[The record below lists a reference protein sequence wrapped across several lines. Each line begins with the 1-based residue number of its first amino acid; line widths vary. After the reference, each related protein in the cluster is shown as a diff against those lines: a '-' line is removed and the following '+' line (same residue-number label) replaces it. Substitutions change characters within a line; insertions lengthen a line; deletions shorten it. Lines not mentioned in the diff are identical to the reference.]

1 MTLHPL
7 TSLAIGAVLAVAWTT
22 MSLADSEPPP
32 QPLDAYLE
40 TVRSEYDLPALA
52 AAVVEDG
59 ELVAAGAVGTRV
71 HGQAIP
77 VTIDDRFHIGS
88 ITKAM
93 TATLA
98 GMMVDEGKLRWDS
111 TIGEVLGDDVEGMS
125 PALAAVTLSQLLS
138 HTGGIP
144 GDSIMRRRYDN
155 TDGFS
160 HNLPELRLLALEA
173 WKEREPRVWDD
184 KPFRYANFGYITA
197 GMMIESVTGQ
207 AWEQVIRERLFAPL
221 GLSTAGF
228 GPQAT
233 MGLYD
238 APVGHELDDG
248 EAIPVPWGQAADN
261 PPILGPAGT
270 VHMSVLDLATWAAW
284 NAGGGEREPAIVTPD
299 TLNHIHAA
307 KVDVPYSYTPAPE
320 RYYALGWAIT
330 DFVEAGRMQHLHSGS
345 NGLNYALILVDLEA
359 DLGVVVATN
368 LPGYRAGAAVQ
379 DAVKHLYQAY
389 ASP

>member
-1 MTLHPL
+1 MKCYLFKT
-7 TSLAIGAVLAVAWTT
+7 LAIGAVLAVAWTT
-22 MSLADSEPPP
+22 LVQADVEPPAER
-32 QPLDAYLE
+32 LNAYLE

-52 AAVVEDG
+52 AAVVKDG
-59 ELVAAGAVGTRV
+59 EIIAAGAVGTRV
-71 HGQAIP
+71 YGMDIP
-77 VTIDDRFHIGS
+77 VTVDDRFHIGS

-98 GMMVDEGKLRWDS
+98 GVMVDEGRLRWDS
-111 TIGEVLGDDVEGMS
+111 TIGEVLGDKVEGMN
-125 PALAAVTLSQLLS
+125 PVLAAVTLSQLLS
-138 HTGGIP
+138 HSGGIP
-144 GDSIMRRRYDN
+144 RDTTMRRLYDN

-173 WKEREPRVWDD
+173 WKHREPLTWEDD
-184 KPFRYANFGYITA
+184 PFQYANFGYIIA
-197 GMMIESVTGQ
+197 GMMIENVTGK
-207 AWEQVIRERLFAPL
+207 AWEQVMRERLFEPL
-221 GLSTAGF
+221 ELTTAGF

-261 PPILGPAGT
+261 PPIVGPAGT

-284 NAGGGEREPAIVTPD
+284 NAGGGEREPGIVTPD

-307 KVDVPYSYTPAPE
+307 KVDMPHGYTPAPE
-320 RYYALGWAIT
+320 RYYALGWGIT
-330 DFVEAGRMQHLHSGS
+330 DFVGADRMHLVHGGS
-345 NGLNYALILVDLEA
+345 NGLNYAIIVVDTNA
-359 DLGVVVATN
+359 DVGVVVATN

-389 ASP
+389 AGP